1 MSPLLAE
8 VEIRPGQKTKNVT
21 QDTEVVNFTTTKETK
36 KNRRR
41 FALRFIIYDI
51 GLLTTHQMVDDKRK
65 WPVVNLTKESSLY

>member
-36 KNRRR
+36 K
-41 FALRFIIYDI
+41 IEDD
-51 GLLTTHQMVDDKRK
+51 LL
-65 WPVVNLTKESSLY
+65 